1 VDYNAGLIDSQI
13 KSFARTALISQPETK
28 PYTRK
33 GLWSLFLI
41 TAFPIHLWAIILV
54 FDDFSWVADRTNT
67 WDAVGVGAYGLLYA
81 FIESLIVF
89 PIVVLLG
96 LLLPHRWSQE
106 RRLGALSVGILGT
119 ALCAILAQRNFLPK
133 LGLAQILGPLLMSSG
148 HPLWILYGL
157 AILLMGLLVFLPV
170 YLVSS
175 SQRLTSWT
183 SNLMERL
190 ALLTTFYLFF
200 DLVALV
206 VVIGRNL

>member
-1 VDYNAGLIDSQI
+1 
-13 KSFARTALISQPETK
+13 LISQQRTK

-41 TAFPIHLWAIILV
+41 TAFPIHLWTIILV
-54 FDDFSWVADRTNT
+54 FDDFAWVADRTEV
-67 WDAVGVGAYGLLYA
+67 WDAAGVGAYGLLYA
-81 FIESLIVF
+81 FIESLVAF
-89 PIVVLLG
+89 AIVVLLG
-96 LLLPHRWSQE
+96 FLLPRRWSQE

-133 LGLAQILGPLLMSSG
+133 LGVAQALGPLLLRSG

-157 AILLMGLLVFLPV
+157 AIVLIGLLVILPA

-175 SQRLTSWT
+175 SRRLTLWT
-183 SNLMERL
+183 SKLVDRL
-190 ALLTTFYLFF
+190 SLLTTFYLLF

-206 VVIGRNL
+206 IVIGRNL